1 MNAKINR
8 PCLLKIDRC
17 MALLNAAIMMM
28 FLFFKLVE
36 MMERVVVKQALFVLW
51 RLFVGSRIRVK
62 WCLIIGCYYFGAP
75 SFNIC
80 TDSWLWSV

>member
-36 MMERVVVKQALFVLW
+36 MMESLVVKQALFVLW
-51 RLFVGSRIRVK
+51 RLFVGSGIRVK
-62 WCLIIGCYYFGAP
+62 WCLIIGCYYLAGGKY
-75 SFNIC
+75 
-80 TDSWLWSV
+80 

>member
-1 MNAKINR
+1 
-8 PCLLKIDRC
+8 
-17 MALLNAAIMMM
+17 M
-28 FLFFKLVE
+28 FLLFKLVE

-51 RLFVGSRIRVK
+51 RLFVGSGIRVK
-62 WCLIIGCYYFGAP
+62 WCLLSGVDDKAIILRCWLELPAAP